1 MTRAER
7 IDKAIRES
15 GLKKGQIAAAC
26 DVTPSSVTQ
35 WTNGDTKS
43 IKPENLAALASITGK
58 SMEWLATGKGNE
70 NGKRSDSVDFGDY
83 DVLSSAQVLNWQ
95 QHLGRSTVNEAISTY
110 SPDGT
115 FFWMKVTDDSMMA
128 SNGQSIPEGYLIQ
141 VWPHAEPKN
150 GSIVVVVLANSQE
163 AAVKKLVNVAGI
175 SYLKPLNSN
184 YRTIEMDEGTSI
196 IGVARRAMIDL

>member
-70 NGKRSDSVDFGDY
+70 NGKRSDSLDVGNY
-83 DVLSSAQVLNWQ
+83 DVLSSAQALNWQ
-95 QHLGRSTVNEAISTY
+95 QHLGRSTINEAISTY
-110 SPDGT
+110 NPDGIS
-115 FFWMKVTDDSMMA
+115 FWMKVADDSMMA

-175 SYLKPLNSN
+175 SYLKPLNPN
-184 YRTIEMDEGTSI
+184 YRTIEMEEGTSI